1 MQKLCFLEGGS
12 AIILGGREGLNHV
25 RFMLNFL
32 CEGVVATKFVLGL
45 YNK

>member
-32 CEGVVATKFVLGL
+32 CEGGGGKIRFRVV
-45 YNK
+45 